1 MITNAYNYLNFLPVP
16 AQILLNLEKLQKR
29 WWLQMLTIT

>member
-1 MITNAYNYLNFLPVP
+1 MITNAYNYLIFSPFP

-29 WWLQMLTIT
+29 WWLQTLTIT